1 MVDDSNV
8 DYYELLGIQITATDG
23 EIKKAYRKKALA
35 VHPDKN
41 PSPDAALL
49 FHKLNQAQEILM
61 DAQRR
66 AAYDNIYRGRLERKK
81 KQQEMDGKRRRA
93 QEELE
98 ERENKAKKA
107 NMERSQVEA
116 QHAAE
121 LARLRAEGAKRRQE
135 DEAFE
140 EDMKRRRAEE
150 ERMPDVEDMDL
161 ALKFKWKKKKHP
173 LTTDD
178 LTRLLTPLGA
188 TDVAPLTEKRKG
200 HTVVIFNTVVDAAH
214 TSSSPSGLS
223 HEDYEALTLMK
234 LRQAEKDRLEK
245 HTKHQ
250 D

>member
-1 MVDDSNV
+1 LKFLPQAPPAGDEFLLLSFTFLFNIMVDDSNV

-23 EIKKAYRKKALA
+23 EIKKAYRKKALE

-41 PSPDAALL
+41 PSPDAGKSHTYTFSCKGTALTHHLLALL

-98 ERENKAKKA
+98 ERENKAKRA
-107 NMERSQVEA
+107 SMERSQVEA

-150 ERMPDVEDMDL
+150 GKTHR
-161 ALKFKWKKKKHP
+161 
-173 LTTDD
+173 
-178 LTRLLTPLGA
+178 G
-188 TDVAPLTEKRKG
+188 
-200 HTVVIFNTVVDAAH
+200 
-214 TSSSPSGLS
+214 SPS
-223 HEDYEALTLMK
+223 D
-234 LRQAEKDRLEK
+234 
-245 HTKHQ
+245 
-250 D
+250 